1 MAITASPFAG
11 YEVEDHAAP
20 LSKDQAQIAWIVLGA
35 LVLLLTYGYWNMLDF
50 TAYHWRTSE
59 GLYSHGYIIPLFSAG
74 LLWVRRR
81 PLTQVP
87 MMERWIGVG
96 ILLASLILRL
106 VASYYDMNPL
116 DRLSFVGALLGICQ
130 LVGGFEMLKW
140 AGPPVGFL
148 VFMYPLP
155 SKLELTVL
163 LWLQKGAA
171 ICSTWVLQLLG
182 VPALREGSHIII
194 DKVPLE
200 VADACSGLR
209 MGTIFGAMSV
219 ALAMIINRPWW
230 DRLTILVF
238 AIPVALAT
246 NIIRI
251 VVTALL
257 YATFPENKEIQHYS
271 HDWAGLAMMPI
282 ALGFL
287 WVELTLLNML
297 SIPEEVDD
305 YAAFGATAGPA

>member
-11 YEVEDHAAP
+11 YDVEDHSAP
-20 LSKDQAQIAWIVLGA
+20 LNEAQERTAWIVLGV
-35 LVLLLTYGYWNMLDF
+35 LVLLLVVGYWNMLEF
-50 TAYHWRTSE
+50 TAFHWRSSE
-59 GLYSHGYIIPLFSAG
+59 GLYSHGYIIPVFSAV
-74 LLWVRRR
+74 LFWVRRKH
-81 PLTQVP
+81 LTEVP
-87 MMERWIGVG
+87 NMERWIGVG
-96 ILLASLILRL
+96 ILLASLLLRL
-106 VASYYDMNPL
+106 YASYLDMNPL
-116 DRLSFVGALLGICQ
+116 DRLSFVSALIGVCQ

-148 VFMYPLP
+148 VFMFPLP
-155 SKLELTVL
+155 SQLELTVL
-163 LWLQKGAA
+163 LWLQKIAA
-171 ICSTWVLQLLG
+171 TASTWTLQLLG
-182 VPALREGSHIII
+182 VPALQEGSNIVI
-194 DKVPLE
+194 DKVPLH

-230 DRLTILVF
+230 DRVVILVM

-251 VVTALL
+251 VITSLL
-257 YATFPENKEIQHYS
+257 YAWFPDNKNIQHLS

-297 SIPEEVDD
+297 SVPEEADD